1 MKTFYRPVDCQSRAA
16 MTDFLENHFRYYT
29 ANGYNCAQSY
39 ACSMKLYE
47 LGFDIETE
55 SKLLDMLDTQGFYDA
70 RSQLLMGFGE
80 RHNFQWQAGMNG
92 RSGGYLVLYQGEL
105 KPTGYKS
112 YCLECGQMNFTAVE
126 ETGNVCGK
134 CGKPSRRNIC
144 GTDMQIHIFPGKGT
158 DDDADFAQWSM
169 EELRERVRLVQ
180 DFDRL
185 ADDLVQDAVF
195 FAQNYA
201 VQDEEYQVKRTRKVL
216 VPVG

>member
-1 MKTFYRPVDCQSRAA
+1 
-16 MTDFLENHFRYYT
+16 
-29 ANGYNCAQSY
+29 
-39 ACSMKLYE
+39 
-47 LGFDIETE
+47 
-55 SKLLDMLDTQGFYDA
+55 
-70 RSQLLMGFGE
+70 
-80 RHNFQWQAGMNG
+80 
-92 RSGGYLVLYQGEL
+92 
-105 KPTGYKS
+105 
-112 YCLECGQMNFTAVE
+112 MNFTAVE